1 MAESIIKQPRTDD
14 IRWTPYSIA
23 LSNEKSDEVPMGY
36 GRKIHTRLKKCDF
49 LDNAETIR
57 NKDIQWKANRKSY
70 TIYRTMTF
78 VDDLD

>member
-1 MAESIIKQPRTDD
+1 
-14 IRWTPYSIA
+14 
-23 LSNEKSDEVPMGY
+23 MGY

-49 LDNAETIR
+49 RDNAETIR